1 LLLTPIFVASQYK
14 RERMNKMN
22 KNSASSR
29 IGRMLNVFGSAVAV
43 ASATRTGHQPIAS
56 DLRTLGIDPV
66 QFSSIHRN

>member
-1 LLLTPIFVASQYK
+1 MS
-14 RERMNKMN
+14 
-22 KNSASSR
+22 KNSASSK
-29 IGRMLNVFGSAVAV
+29 ISRMLNVFGSAVAV